1 VGLNE
6 FINKGAIMNRA
17 LRTAATGMFGQQLNV
32 DIIANNLA
40 NVNTTGFKKSRPEF
54 QDLMYQSLKPSETS
68 DNPNLQQSTGIQIGN
83 GTVPVATPKSFAQG
97 DIQPTNNTLD
107 AAIQGDGFFQIRRT
121 DGTTAYSRD
130 GSFKI
135 SGEGMLTTSQG
146 YIVEPGLSIPSD
158 TTSVSI
164 TQDGTINATVA
175 GQSSPSKV
183 GQLELAKFVN
193 PVGLN
198 PIGGNLYTETPASG
212 KPILG
217 TAGNEGFGELMPGS
231 LESSNV
237 DVVEEMVNM
246 IVAQRAYEINS
257 KTIQTVEDML
267 TMANNLQRG

>member
-1 VGLNE
+1 
-6 FINKGAIMNRA
+6 MNRA

-40 NVNTTGFKKSRPEF
+40 NVNTTGFKKSRPDF
-54 QDLMYQSLKPSETS
+54 QDLMYQTLKTSEVS
-68 DNPNLQQSTGIQIGN
+68 DNPNIQQPSEIQVGN

-97 DIQPTNNTLD
+97 DIQPTKNPLD
-107 AAIQGDGFFQIRRT
+107 VAIQGDGFFQIRQT

-130 GSFKI
+130 GSFQI
-135 SGEGMLTTSQG
+135 SGEGMLVTGQG
-146 YIVEPGLSIPSD
+146 YVVEPGLSIPAD
-158 TTSVSI
+158 TTSISI
-164 TQDGTINATVA
+164 ASDGTINATVA
-175 GQSSPSKV
+175 GQTSPTKV

-198 PIGGNLYTETPASG
+198 PTGGNLYTETPASG
-212 KPILG
+212 KAILG
-217 TAGNEGFGELMPGS
+217 SAGTEGFGTLMPQS

-237 DVVEEMVNM
+237 DVVEEMVSM

-267 TMANNLQRG
+267 TMANNLQR

>member
-1 VGLNE
+1 
-6 FINKGAIMNRA
+6 MNRA

-40 NVNTTGFKKSRPEF
+40 NVNTTGFKKGRPDF
-54 QDLMYQSLKPSETS
+54 QDLMYQTLKTSEVS
-68 DNPNLQQSTGIQIGN
+68 DNPNIQQPAEIQVGN
-83 GTVPVATPKSFAQG
+83 GVVPVATPKSFAQG
-97 DIQPTNNTLD
+97 DIQPTNNPLD

-130 GSFKI
+130 GSFQI
-135 SGEGMLTTSQG
+135 SGEGMLVTAQG
-146 YIVEPGLSIPSD
+146 YVVEPGLSIPSD
-158 TTSVSI
+158 TTSISI
-164 TQDGTINATVA
+164 TQDGTVNATVA
-175 GQSSPSKV
+175 GQSTPSKV

-198 PIGGNLYTETPASG
+198 PIGGNLYTETPSSG
-212 KPILG
+212 KAVLG
-217 TAGNEGFGELMPGS
+217 AAGSEGFGTLMPQS

-237 DVVEEMVNM
+237 DVVEEMVSM

-267 TMANNLQRG
+267 TMANNLQR